1 MVDVLGLIRRV
12 TGLMR
17 LTVLSNCALVAP
29 HLIATAMP
37 CMISGASAPHMDAPR
52 TLSLSASTT
61 SFISVF
67 SCRLHNNIGYHHQF
81 ADKDSHPDITNNQN
95 AYPEIVFLI
104 GLNVDVKTKMS
115 PFAFSKAFSSLRP
128 TTHSGGILPS
138 NRSSFN
144 IKGLRNPTNK
154 CTIG

>member
-1 MVDVLGLIRRV
+1 MFDFY
-12 TGLMR
+12 TSLMR

-67 SCRLHNNIGYHHQF
+67 SCRLHNIGYHQL
-81 ADKDSHPDITNNQN
+81 ADKDSYLDISNNQN
-95 AYPEIVFLI
+95 AYPETVFLI
-104 GLNVDVKTKMS
+104 GLNEDVKTKMS

-128 TTHSGGILPS
+128 TKHSGGMLPR
-138 NRSSFN
+138 NRTSFN
-144 IKGLRNPTNK
+144 FKGLRNQTNK
-154 CTIG
+154 WIIG